1 MSENKFIDG
10 AVTYL
15 GKPSRPTEKALTSP
29 EDAVNSFDRAIA
41 AAKVSGKTPEL
52 RRIAASALS
61 SLSKN
66 ASTTGYMKKNVLPRM
81 RAEFSEVFGDDM
93 TESGQA
99 LREVS
104 AYRLGK
110 RFGKAAIAAAT
121 GAGQKA
127 SGAAKTDIIQRGGKS
142 VSVRRDIGGAG
153 GGQFVN
159 ALTAMRQSMERATTL
174 GKRAERVRRL
184 VGSRDRPLFSELPS
198 DPIARSDEIRK
209 RQIER
214 LRGVGGKTSLTKKQK
229 RERAA
234 RRKADE
240 ERRKAEEEKRR
251 ADLLKKAEEEREKQ
265 RIEDEKAKE
274 RAEEER
280 RRQRRESQGR
290 KKTTV
295 RRGASPRPVSGQT
308 GNTDISKQSDLYV
321 PSEIAIISGANW
333 KNNPSYETSVKAA
346 LARVDSLLVLPS
358 ARGFGNPSLGTGI
371 VGIPVLLRKVNSYSG
386 QYRWNSFTGKSDITI
401 SSTSANPAMTMLH
414 EFGHYLD
421 NELFVSV
428 DDVFSETNAASA
440 VSGFIP
446 EMDAVIDAISRS
458 DGFKRLIY
466 GSAALRSRPSQ
477 FGSWGNYYGDRREM
491 WARAFAQ
498 WALLRSDGNV
508 EMWTTSTRKQ
518 IGGFLATV
526 LGQSFNTQWEDP
538 DDFAPIATAIDELFE
553 AAGWLK

>member
-1 MSENKFIDG
+1 LSGNKFIDG

-15 GKPSRPTEKALTSP
+15 GKPSRPTEKTLTSP
-29 EDAVNSFDRAIA
+29 ADAVNSFDRAIS

-66 ASTTGYMKKNVLPRM
+66 ASTTDYMKKNVLPRM

-198 DPIARSDEIRK
+198 DPISRSEQIRK

-214 LRGVGGKTSLTKKQK
+214 LRGVGGKKKLTATQK

-251 ADLLKKAEEEREKQ
+251 AELLKKAEEEREKQ
-265 RIEDEKAKE
+265 RIEDERAKE

-280 RRQRRESQGR
+280 RRQRRESQQR
-290 KKTTV
+290 KGTTA
-295 RRGASPRPVSGQT
+295 RSSASPKPVSGKT

-321 PSEIAIISGANW
+321 PSEIAIFSGANW
-333 KNNPSYETSVKAA
+333 KKNPSYEASVKAA

-371 VGIPVLLRKVNSYSG
+371 SGIPVLLRKVGSYSG
-386 QYRWNSFTGKSDITI
+386 QYRWNSSTGKSDITI
-401 SSTSANPAMTMLH
+401 SSTSVNPEMTMLH
-414 EFGHYLD
+414 EFGHYID
-421 NELFVSV
+421 NELFIS
-428 DDVFSETNAASA
+428 DEDAFSGSSTASDI
-440 VSGFIP
+440 SGFIP
-446 EMDAVIDAISRS
+446 GMDAVIEAISAS
-458 DGFKRLIY
+458 EGFRQLIRASSSLSS
-466 GSAALRSRPSQ
+466 GPSQ
-477 FGSWGNYYGDRREM
+477 FGSWPSYYGDRREM

-508 EMWTTSTRKQ
+508 EMWTASTRKQ
-518 IGGFLATV
+518 LSGFLTPL
-526 LGQSFNTQWEDP
+526 LGTSFNTQWEDP